1 MGIGDVIQIVK
12 LIFQIFGKIRHR
24 LEILP
29 LDNHF
34 FCLATHTHHSEQGT
48 IAKHSTATATSSEVL
63 ATLAGFQTDLVDI
76 DRFSQ
81 PEYFGFQ
88 LDKGFFIDFLVII
101 FQPDREPDILF
112 HYVGREFF
120 YFRNFE

>member
-1 MGIGDVIQIVK
+1 MGIGNVIQIVK

-63 ATLAGFQTDLVDI
+63 AALAGF
-76 DRFSQ
+76 
-81 PEYFGFQ
+81 
-88 LDKGFFIDFLVII
+88 
-101 FQPDREPDILF
+101 
-112 HYVGREFF
+112 
-120 YFRNFE
+120 